1 MDISRIA
8 KVVLKNSS
16 PITDTHTKV
25 TTVGGTL
32 LGFQEFFL
40 QPIIK
45 DRPNRAELFV
55 DRSG

>member
-25 TTVGGTL
+25 TAVGGTL
-32 LGFQEFFL
+32 LGFQVIFSDFL
-40 QPIIK
+40 AIFQYNF
-45 DRPNRAELFV
+45 D
-55 DRSG
+55 DS